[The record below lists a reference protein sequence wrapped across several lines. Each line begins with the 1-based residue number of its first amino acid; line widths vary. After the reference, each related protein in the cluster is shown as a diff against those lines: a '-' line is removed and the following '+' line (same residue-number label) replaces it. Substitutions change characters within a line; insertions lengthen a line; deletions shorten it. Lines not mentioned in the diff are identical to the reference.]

1 MGMWELPKGWRW
13 TSLDSV
19 VLRTERRN
27 PTKSPD
33 EPFVYVDISTV
44 DNERGAIISPKELQ
58 GREAPSRARKV
69 IRNGDV
75 IFATTRPYLRNIALV
90 TDRYDDQICS
100 TGFCVLRAN
109 REFVCPLW
117 LYYLCRSEVVLAQ
130 VLPRMRG
137 ASYPAVTDGDVL
149 ASEIPLPPLDEQR
162 LIVAH
167 IEELFARIEEARRLC
182 SVTSQDVERLISA
195 VLEETLPDPEN
206 DLPRGWYLKR
216 VAEISEKPQYGY
228 TQSAQDEPVGPKF
241 LRITDI
247 QNGQVN
253 WETVPFCLCTK
264 REIDKYR
271 LMPGDIVFARSGAT
285 TGKTF
290 LIRECPEAVFAS
302 YLIRL
307 KVRKGTNPTYIYW
320 FFQSPYYWSQ
330 IKPRG
335 AAQPNMNAR
344 ILSGLKVPIPDAPEK
359 QRRIVKYLDGVQA
372 QVTEL
377 KRLQEKSSAELER
390 LAQAVLD
397 QAFRGELVIPD
408 VIEVAA
414 QPRQIG
420 KVFIPLSRPV
430 LRPLTPGKPVT
441 DNFRWA
447 TMMAWI
453 VQQCVVAG
461 RKSVSRLQV
470 QKLMYFINRAHGQG
484 AGEFSRKPAGPYA
497 PRLKYKGE
505 KVARNHRWL
514 KIIGNTFLRGHN
526 INDGANRAAEEYID
540 PDVAGWVL
548 ECFREADDEELE
560 LWATVDYACREL
572 LKEGKPLDVA
582 SVREYIA
589 SEPEWAP
596 KLERDTFS
604 EERTR
609 EAVEGLRLLHFV
621 PGK

>member
-420 KVFIPLSRPV
+420 KVFIPPSRPA
-430 LRPLTPGKPVT
+430 LNLPSPKHEI
-441 DNFRWA
+441 NFRRA
-447 TMMAWI
+447 SVMAWV
-453 VQQCVVAG
+453 VQQRAQG
-461 RKSVSRLQV
+461 TEESLNRLKV
-470 QKLMYFINRAHGQG
+470 QKLLYFIDLANDGVLETIYHKKA
-484 AGEFSRKPAGPYA
+484 AGPYS
-497 PRLKYKGE
+497 PELKYGGAERVAKKKNWLWIKGSTFRPG
-505 KVARNHRWL
+505 RNV
-514 KIIGNTFLRGHN
+514 
-526 INDGANRAAEEYID
+526 NDGTNRAGDYVDLE
-540 PDVAGWVL
+540 VAGWVL
-548 ECFREADDEELE
+548 ECFQEADDDELE